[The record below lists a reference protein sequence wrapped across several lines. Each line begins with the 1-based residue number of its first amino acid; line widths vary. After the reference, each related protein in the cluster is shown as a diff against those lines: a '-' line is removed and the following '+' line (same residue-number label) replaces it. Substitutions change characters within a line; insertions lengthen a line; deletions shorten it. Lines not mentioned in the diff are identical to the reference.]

1 MPQPH
6 IFSLSED
13 ARQRGGW
20 RGSNYQGGRSSG
32 GGASGGQPTRA
43 DVIRD
48 KYEQDRLRTLEE
60 KEMEADYVNRY
71 GARYLDFVQGMDP
84 TDKDFDKTVRSFDYR
99 AKKIPGFNDALENKK
114 AERREYEANLLAQ
127 DKIKQD
133 EIKEQEARDKELD
146 DFGEDLVKQHLS
158 PREHGS
164 YLKAKQA
171 GNEKKQN
178 ELLEKAFLAD
188 EAADKADADS
198 KSDMADDK
206 GRAATITGLKQ
217 DRTNIQSSLDE
228 LEAKKKALDDFNKLN
243 SAGQEAYLETKKV
256 PRFDEQDLYSRL
268 QKDLINVNQSI
279 KSHDIVTGRKDFKK
293 AGQADAPLNRIDPN
307 ASDDPLSPDN
317 TYKAELEQIEELKSE
332 IANSDKGIPENEAL
346 VKEIESTLST
356 LTDEKNK
363 LLESVDPNN
372 IDIEVR
378 DKIIALDNEIDEFTA
393 HRDEFTSSLES
404 DKAKS
409 IQNKSALDTLKT
421 STQTIRTEKYNSL
434 LDSDTGKFIDDKD
447 ESDFLRVYDLYA
459 KDKKL
464 DRNHNS
470 PDHYYD
476 YRRAYA
482 EGDLTIDTQGHLPS
496 KWKKEGHPRLYQ
508 HPKDKKKFS
517 KDPKSGWIDTR
528 DGSIVKNTATKEEAT
543 KADGSPA
550 INQLSAQEARNRL

>member
-1 MPQPH
+1 M
-6 IFSLSED
+6 
-13 ARQRGGW
+13 
-20 RGSNYQGGRSSG
+20 
-32 GGASGGQPTRA
+32 
-43 DVIRD
+43 
-48 KYEQDRLRTLEE
+48 
-60 KEMEADYVNRY
+60 
-71 GARYLDFVQGMDP
+71 
-84 TDKDFDKTVRSFDYR
+84 
-99 AKKIPGFNDALENKK
+99 
-114 AERREYEANLLAQ
+114 
-127 DKIKQD
+127 
-133 EIKEQEARDKELD
+133 
-146 DFGEDLVKQHLS
+146 
-158 PREHGS
+158 
-164 YLKAKQA
+164 
-171 GNEKKQN
+171 
-178 ELLEKAFLAD
+178 
-188 EAADKADADS
+188 
-198 KSDMADDK
+198 
-206 GRAATITGLKQ
+206 KQ

-228 LEAKKKALDDFNKLN
+228 LEAKKKAVDDFNNLN
-243 SAGQEAYLETKKV
+243 AAGQEAYLETKKV

-279 KSHDIVTGRKDFKK
+279 KSHDVVAGRKDFKK

-332 IANSDKGIPENEAL
+332 IANSDKGIPENEGL

-378 DKIIALDNEIDEFTA
+378 DKIIALDDEIDEFTA

-409 IQNKSALDTLKT
+409 IQNKSAVDTLKT

-508 HPKDKKKFS
+508 DPKDKKNFS

-543 KADGSPA
+543 KADGSRA
-550 INQLSAQEARNRL
+550 INDIECTGKPETDYKFCE